1 MMRDTPAQAQ
11 DPAHNQRADD
21 QPDGFSLVDLLLS
34 RDYRQRRCLATLGL
48 SSLVYTICIV
58 ILAYGSSQGLFAAG
72 PVRWLAIAM
81 ASTAILFYAIV
92 RSGFNKRFEEPT
104 LTFPQSLVGQ
114 ALIACAYA
122 LSETVH
128 AGNLILLPLVMIFG
142 MFDMQVWHARA
153 LAIYTVVLIGATM
166 AWCTYTNPTVYIL
179 EHELMYFALTVTVL
193 FSISKLS
200 AVLSLMRRRLK
211 SQKADLEQAL
221 VQIQEMATHDDLTRL
236 SNRRHV
242 LELLGQ
248 HAIRH
253 ARGGPSFYVVMADLD
268 HFKNIN
274 DTYGH
279 PVGDEALR
287 AFAKTA
293 QAQLRTTDVIGRWG
307 GEEFLLL
314 MPETPPGDPNVGIER
329 LRTALESVQVCDS
342 APELRIKFSTGLS
355 RYRDG
360 EAVGDT
366 IERADRAV
374 YAAKAAGRN
383 RTVAL

>member
-1 MMRDTPAQAQ
+1 MPDTSTPAPVQG
-11 DPAHNQRADD
+11 NRSTD
-21 QPDGFSLVDLLLS
+21 QPAGFSIVDLFLTT
-34 RDYRQRRCLATLGL
+34 DYRQRRCLATLGL
-48 SSLVYTICIV
+48 SSLVYAVCIA
-58 ILAYGSSQGLFAAG
+58 ILAYGSSQGLFAPG
-72 PVRWLAIAM
+72 PVRWLALAM
-81 ASTAILFYAIV
+81 ATAAIV
-92 RSGFNKRFEEPT
+92 FYTIVRTGLNKRFAEPT
-104 LTFPQSLVGQ
+104 LTFPQAVVGM

-142 MFDMQVWHARA
+142 MFDMQVRRARA
-153 LAIYTVVLIGATM
+153 LAVYTIVIMGSTM
-166 AWCTYTNPTVYIL
+166 AWCTWTNPTVYIL
-179 EHELMYFALTVTVL
+179 KQELMYFALTATVL

-200 AVLSLMRRRLK
+200 QVLSLMRHRLK

-221 VQIQEMATHDDLTRL
+221 VRIQEMATHDDLTRL

-248 HAIRH
+248 HAVRH

-279 PVGDEALR
+279 AVGDEALR
-287 AFAKTA
+287 TFAKA
-293 QAQLRTTDVIGRWG
+293 ALSQLRTTDIIGRWG

-329 LRTALESVQVCDS
+329 LRAALETMQICPS
-342 APELRIKFSTGLS
+342 APDLRIKFSSGLS

-366 IERADRAV
+366 IERADRAA